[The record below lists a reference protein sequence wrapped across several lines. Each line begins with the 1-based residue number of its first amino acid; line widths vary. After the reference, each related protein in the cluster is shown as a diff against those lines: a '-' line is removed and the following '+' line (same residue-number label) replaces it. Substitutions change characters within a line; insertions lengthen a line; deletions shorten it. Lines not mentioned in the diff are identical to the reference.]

1 MTATT
6 LVIKYPNG
14 STQVV
19 KPNLSYFKGDWNGL
33 ATAIGGQYFPIGTRI
48 NYELK

>member
-14 STQVV
+14 GTQVV
-19 KPNLSYFKGDWNGL
+19 KPNLSYFKGDWQGL
-33 ATAIGGQYFPIGTRI
+33 AQAVGGPYFPQGARI
-48 NYELK
+48 TYEIK

>member
-1 MTATT
+1 MTASQ

-19 KPNLSYFKGDWNGL
+19 KPNLSYFKGDWAGL
-33 ATAIGGQYFPIGTRI
+33 ASAIGGPYFAKGERI
-48 NYELK
+48 TYEIK